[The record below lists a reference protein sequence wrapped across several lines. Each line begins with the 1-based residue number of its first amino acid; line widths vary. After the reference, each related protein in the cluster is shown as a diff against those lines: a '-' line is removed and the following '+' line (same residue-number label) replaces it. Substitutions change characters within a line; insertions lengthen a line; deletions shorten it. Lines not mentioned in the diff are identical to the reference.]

1 MAKVNMLIKKG
12 YLLAG
17 VIMAANMFIVN
28 EVKATD
34 EENNDNIL
42 NTNEKNKNSSIS
54 HILDTASEFILL
66 WENTINLAVGF
77 VFSSVNNYFRWWDYN
92 AGSYRK
98 LGCFGWRSGRFLKD
112 YLQFE
117 VNLNVGRGIL
127 WLIPGAY
134 NFILFCF
141 YTKEAL
147 DPLYTACIIGSRIL
161 QLIDGEYKKT
171 DLTVFFLVFLLQGF
185 VSMPLAIHISNFS
198 IAISLDS
205 IFWASVGKFLSVGKN
220 LPTVNGY
227 EELEQNEEKDENQFQ
242 LIDIK
247 DNTEGNDNK
256 SSSEEE
262 REEDKIE

>member
-1 MAKVNMLIKKG
+1 MASVNTLIRKG

-34 EENNDNIL
+34 DNDNKTL
-42 NTNEKNKNSSIS
+42 NMDENDKKLPIINVLLNSSG
-54 HILDTASEFILL
+54 FILL
-66 WENTINLAVGF
+66 WENTINLATGF

-117 VNLNVGRGIL
+117 INLNVVRGIL

-134 NFILFCF
+134 FVIKYF
-141 YTKEAL
+141 KEEKE
-147 DPLYTACIIGSRIL
+147 DYVIPLYFS
-161 QLIDGEYKKT
+161 
-171 DLTVFFLVFLLQGF
+171 FLVADSVDNFFNNYYSFITALIISFLIQGF

-205 IFWASVGKFLSVGKN
+205 IFWASVGKFLSPSKKEN
-220 LPTVNGY
+220 EENGY
-227 EELEQNEEKDENQFQ
+227 IELNSKDEDNE
-242 LIDIK
+242 DNIK
-247 DNTEGNDNK
+247 E
-256 SSSEEE
+256 
-262 REEDKIE
+262 

>member
-127 WLIPGAY
+127 WLIPGACD
-134 NFILFCF
+134 FIISSLLQQKDPAFF
-141 YTKEAL
+141 TAIHIAQRIKEKKYG
-147 DPLYTACIIGSRIL
+147 DTAIM
-161 QLIDGEYKKT
+161 T
-171 DLTVFFLVFLLQGF
+171 TVFLVFLLQGF

-220 LPTVNGY
+220 LPTVDGY
-227 EELEQNEEKDENQFQ
+227 EEVEQNEEKDENQFQ
-242 LIDIK
+242 LIDYQRQH
-247 DNTEGNDNK
+247 G
-256 SSSEEE
+256 
-262 REEDKIE
+262 R